1 MKMKMKGSKCPG
13 TRTIQCLL
21 LRRLISCCNR
31 PKEKQ
36 KKGGGGEEEYR
47 KERGQI
53 NETSVSY
60 EVASG
65 LAVGTGISTDRVSSS
80 LGETLPSD
88 STLVLKI
95 VVDSGLAGSL
105 VG

>member
-1 MKMKMKGSKCPG
+1 MPRYTNHTMSPTAPANLMLQQAKRK
-13 TRTIQCLL
+13 T
-21 LRRLISCCNR
+21 
-31 PKEKQ
+31 